1 MYTSEYE
8 KTQLWQFFLTEMRR
22 AILNGSRSTVSIKQK
37 LVLDKSYSSLIVVSP
52 VNKLINGYL
61 GRERE
66 NITEI
71 HPSYKRSFATGK
83 LQLTTIVVRGL

>member
-1 MYTSEYE
+1 MD
-8 KTQLWQFFLTEMRR
+8 
-22 AILNGSRSTVSIKQK
+22 K
-37 LVLDKSYSSLIVVSP
+37 LYSSLIVVAP
-52 VNKLINGYL
+52 VNKLIDGYL

-66 NITEI
+66 KITEI